1 MNWEQAN
8 TKPVGILRAGQ
19 PRIIAR
25 TGTNAEPPFLWY
37 WVGDMNI
44 AVIPGGKFDEA
55 TGAITTATGEP
66 HGWVSPLGDMPE
78 VTDINQAMEEHRE
91 LGAQATTP
99 DFELYLEEQIEM
111 AVNGIRAGVIE

>member
-1 MNWEQAN
+1 M
-8 TKPVGILRAGQ
+8 GILRNGQ

-37 WVGDMNI
+37 WAGDMNI
-44 AVIPGGKFDEA
+44 AVIPGGKFDEE
-55 TGAITTATGEP
+55 TGAVTTATGET
-66 HGWVSPLGDMPE
+66 HGWVSPLFDMPE
-78 VTDINQAMEEHRE
+78 ITSINQAMEQHRDLITQTE
-91 LGAQATTP
+91 VP